1 MESLLRE
8 LTIRKRQLD
17 EVISSTEEILRQAP
31 AGRVRVE
38 RRNGST
44 RYFQVLE
51 AYSHGKY
58 IHKENRDLAVKLA
71 EKDYLSHILESA
83 KKERSLLEKYLGF
96 MKTRPADHLYRT
108 LSEGR
113 KMLVSPV
120 LLDGGTYADMWLAK
134 TYAGNPQ
141 YPERLTFRTRRGELV
156 RSKTE
161 VFIANVYF
169 ELGIP
174 YKYECPVVLRNGKTR
189 YPDFTLLDIA
199 HHRVVY
205 HEHLGMLEDP
215 DYRKAAL
222 IKLQEYGENG
232 IFTGKNL
239 ILTSETS
246 YAPFDPERF
255 RNNVWDAFQV
265 EFLRKVIKGGES

>member
-1 MESLLRE
+1 M
-8 LTIRKRQLD
+8 
-17 EVISSTEEILRQAP
+17 
-31 AGRVRVE
+31 
-38 RRNGST
+38 
-44 RYFQVLE
+44 
-51 AYSHGKY
+51 
-58 IHKENRDLAVKLA
+58 
-71 EKDYLSHILESA
+71 
-83 KKERSLLEKYLGF
+83 
-96 MKTRPADHLYRT
+96 
-108 LSEGR
+108 
-113 KMLVSPV
+113 
-120 LLDGGTYADMWLAK
+120 
-134 TYAGNPQ
+134 
-141 YPERLTFRTRRGELV
+141 
-156 RSKTE
+156 
-161 VFIANVYF
+161 YF